1 NTARLIQHE
10 VLPMFNMLD
19 HFDGTAHSAALPC
32 EGTSLRN
39 LIGQVK
45 LRHCKTYRLRDVIT
59 ANNNL
64 CIRSGRLQYLIYE
77 GKRYDRMHFDGL
89 IEQSSEILSRSLS
102 PIERANVTLNLQLI
116 EMRDSLTNT
125 EGDTP

>member
-1 NTARLIQHE
+1 RLLHIPVPDPRSNAKAARELCQRFVTEAGLHPEMVDHENTARLIQHE

-64 CIRSGRLQYLIYE
+64 CIRSG
-77 GKRYDRMHFDGL
+77 
-89 IEQSSEILSRSLS
+89 
-102 PIERANVTLNLQLI
+102 
-116 EMRDSLTNT
+116 
-125 EGDTP
+125 